1 LLVVTASQLGLE
13 RFASLLTKVSDVEI
27 APRFERGQVAAGHLE
42 TMARVDVD
50 RDFRIDLIHLPLER
64 SYAPLWALAGH
75 GALGTIVL
83 LDAGLGESAS
93 RLSAITDT
101 LLSRPGARTI
111 HVVMLGEG
119 ERLSPQELR
128 ENLCLIDEANLF
140 LLPTA
145 GSKDPLSLLRSL
157 FARIVP

>member
-1 LLVVTASQLGLE
+1 MCLRNQGAGGRINIRLDSIDVSTTDSDPLPVYQPPSVCGPKSLFNGYISIYQQL
-13 RFASLLTKVSDVEI
+13 
-27 APRFERGQVAAGHLE
+27 
-42 TMARVDVD
+42 
-50 RDFRIDLIHLPLER
+50 
-64 SYAPLWALAGH
+64 

-128 ENLCLIDEANLF
+128 GNLSLIDEANLF

-145 GSKDPLSLLRSL
+145 GSKDPVSLLRSL